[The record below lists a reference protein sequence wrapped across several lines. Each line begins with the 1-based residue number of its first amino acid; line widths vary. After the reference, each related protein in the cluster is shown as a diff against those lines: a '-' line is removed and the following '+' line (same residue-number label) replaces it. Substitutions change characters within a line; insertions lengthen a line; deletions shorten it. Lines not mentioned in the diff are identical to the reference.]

1 MAFISRLQVQLDM
14 ILSLNIEI
22 LTSQYDVCIH
32 NAIILHLNSL
42 SLSLWIWYKFN
53 LTSVCMIQYN
63 IKKCILLKLYIIWY
77 ITWYI

>member
-42 SLSLWIWYKFN
+42 SLSL
-53 LTSVCMIQYN
+53 
-63 IKKCILLKLYIIWY
+63 
-77 ITWYI
+77 